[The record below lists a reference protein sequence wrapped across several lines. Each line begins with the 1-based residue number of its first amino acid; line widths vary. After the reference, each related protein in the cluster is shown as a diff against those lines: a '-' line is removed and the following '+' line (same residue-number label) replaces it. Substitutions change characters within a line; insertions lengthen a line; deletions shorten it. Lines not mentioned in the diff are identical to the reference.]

1 MEKEG
6 NMEEDLKDVNI
17 DVVEIQKI
25 LPHRFPFLLVDKI
38 EKMSSSKVIGYKNVT
53 INEWFFQGH
62 FPGYPIMPGVL
73 IVEGMAQCAGV
84 LALKSIEYN
93 SENPPLIFFAAIDN
107 VKFRNPVFP
116 GDKLVYEV
124 EIIKISSKF
133 GKFKGVAKVGDKI
146 CAEAEMMAAIQIR

>member
-1 MEKEG
+1 
-6 NMEEDLKDVNI
+6 MEELKEVNI
-17 DVVEIQKI
+17 GVVEIQKI

-38 EKMSSSKVIGYKNVT
+38 EKMSSTRAIGYKNVT

-73 IVEGMAQCAGV
+73 IIEGLAQCAGV
-84 LALKSIEYN
+84 LALKAIGYD
-93 SENPPLIFFAAIDN
+93 SENPPLVLFAAIDN

-124 EIIKISSKF
+124 EIIKISGKF
-133 GKFKGVAKVGDKI
+133 GKFRGIAKVGDKV
-146 CAEAEMMAAIQIR
+146 CVEAELMASIQIK

>member
-1 MEKEG
+1 
-6 NMEEDLKDVNI
+6 MEEELKEVNLDVT
-17 DVVEIQKI
+17 EIQKI

-38 EKMSSSKVIGYKNVT
+38 EKMGTTKAIGYKNVT

-73 IVEGMAQCAGV
+73 IIEGLAQCAGV
-84 LALKSIEYN
+84 LALKAIGYS
-93 SENPPLIFFAAIDN
+93 SDNPPLIFFATIDN

-124 EIIKISSKF
+124 EITKISNKF
-133 GKFKGVAKVGDKI
+133 GKFRGIAKVGDKV
-146 CAEAEMMAAIQIR
+146 CVEAEMMAVIQNR